1 MEISAVA
8 WQDDGDISQSA
19 LKMKVAELSAFIVSA
34 YQFWARRQE
43 RKIAVTSSCQ
53 RTAHLA
59 PGGTGTEHLFYRP
72 LVAPAFLL
80 IDMLTI
86 REAQMQQMA
95 SATPGQ
101 PEIGRASC
109 RERV

>member
-43 RKIAVTSSCQ
+43 RKIAVTPSCQ

-59 PGGTGTEHLFYRP
+59 PGGTGT
-72 LVAPAFLL
+72 
-80 IDMLTI
+80 
-86 REAQMQQMA
+86 
-95 SATPGQ
+95 
-101 PEIGRASC
+101 
-109 RERV
+109 